1 VGDVRNKS
9 LDRAPESVF
18 YLPATQASARLSF
31 LIETRG
37 EPLAIASAAQRAVW
51 TTVPGAT
58 ISEVNSMERLMSRA
72 LAPGRYRAVLA
83 SLFATIALT
92 LTAVGVAGLAARGV
106 ATRLPE
112 LCIRIALGAT
122 PARVL
127 ALATS
132 RGLGATLAGIV
143 VGLLVTPFTSR
154 WLADYLFQVPVSDV
168 ASYALTFSLTAIICL
183 VATVL
188 ATTRLRRADLSA
200 ILRRT

>member
-1 VGDVRNKS
+1 
-9 LDRAPESVF
+9 
-18 YLPATQASARLSF
+18 
-31 LIETRG
+31 
-37 EPLAIASAAQRAVW
+37 
-51 TTVPGAT
+51 
-58 ISEVNSMERLMSRA
+58 MERLMSRA

-132 RGLGATLAGIV
+132 RGLGAALAGIV
-143 VGLLVTPFTSR
+143 VGLIVTPFTSR

-168 ASYALTFSLTAIICL
+168 TSYAVTCSLTAIICL
-183 VATVL
+183 GATVL
-188 ATTRLRRADLSA
+188 ATKRLRHADLSE
-200 ILRRT
+200 ILRR